1 VNITDLLAWVRTLT
15 FSFGCVS
22 LTFWC
27 GRYGF
32 DILIDAELKAW
43 LLEINAA
50 PSLTA
55 NTEEDYNLKFR
66 LLDDTLTVVDM
77 DRKLTGNEEQVG
89 GFDLIYRTG
98 FVKFD
103 HNCTVTSYLGCHN
116 NRTRQLKRLAK
127 QIKKRKDAE
136 KEKGVVEKP
145 KTEVVATAD
154 AAAQAASRQP
164 GGSQ

>member
-1 VNITDLLAWVRTLT
+1 VQHTACLT
-15 FSFGCVS
+15 S
-22 LTFWC
+22 L
-27 GRYGF
+27 RYGF
-32 DILIDAELKAW
+32 DILIDADLKAW

-116 NRTRQLKRLAK
+116 NRNRQLKRLAK

-136 KEKGVVEKP
+136 KEKGGGEKAEKP
-145 KTEVVATAD
+145 KSEAAAATAD
-154 AAAQAASRQP
+154 TAAAAAAQAAKDRAKS
-164 GGSQ
+164 S